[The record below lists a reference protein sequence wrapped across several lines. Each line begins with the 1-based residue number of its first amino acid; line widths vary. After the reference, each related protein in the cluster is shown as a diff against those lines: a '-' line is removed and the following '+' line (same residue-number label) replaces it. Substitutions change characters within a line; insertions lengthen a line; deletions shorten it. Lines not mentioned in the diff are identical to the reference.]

1 MCGLFGL
8 GSGGWNRSGA
18 GRVQVFVIP
27 IPADRSGLIF
37 REHALRGGFSD
48 ADLDEAVTRDHLVRL
63 GPGVFA
69 LAVGYLLWS
78 RAC

>member
-1 MCGLFGL
+1 M
-8 GSGGWNRSGA
+8 
-18 GRVQVFVIP
+18 IP

-37 REHALRGGFSD
+37 REHALRVGFSE
-48 ADLDEAVTRDHLVRL
+48 ADLDESVIRDHLVQL

-78 RAC
+78 RT

>member
-1 MCGLFGL
+1 M
-8 GSGGWNRSGA
+8 
-18 GRVQVFVIP
+18 IP